1 MNVREIENSGSKD
14 LTLDPATESPRDVKN
29 VANSCCGSAVKNV
42 GQPAEKA
49 DADTKMSRCPPTD
62 LSNESPTTA
71 PINVP
76 MNACCDTTPDKPA
89 PVVTDKPE
97 VVDKP
102 HIDPVCGMKAATNP
116 EKSAT
121 HDGTTYYFCSM
132 RCVDKFNH
140 DPERYL
146 HADQYAKSAPVN
158 VEGTIFTCP
167 MHPEIR
173 QDHPGTCP
181 KCGMALEPEMPSL
194 DEGENHELTDF
205 RRRFWWTLP
214 FTVVVFSLAML
225 GHQLVLFDSLTKNQN
240 WVEFILATPVVLW
253 AGYPFF
259 ARCVHSFINRS
270 PNMFT
275 LIGLGTGAAFIYSVV
290 ATIAPGLFPASFSM
304 NGRVSVYFEAAAV
317 IISLTLLGQILEL
330 KARSQTSAA
339 IKSLLRLAP
348 KTARRINSDGTEEDV
363 PLVNVHIGDSLRVRP
378 GEKVPV
384 DGVVIEGSSAV
395 DESMLTGE
403 PIPVTKREG
412 DKLIGATLNSNG
424 SLVMRADKVGSATM
438 LAQIVQMVALAQ
450 RSKAPMQRMADT
462 VSGYFVVTVVSSA
475 ILTFLGWGFFG
486 PEPSWV
492 FGLINAVAVLI
503 IACPCALGLATPMS
517 IMVATGKAATQGI
530 LFRDAA
536 AIENF
541 RKIDTLIV
549 DKTGTLTQGKPVF
562 EQAIPVQGYSAEA
575 VLQLSASLDQGSEHP
590 LADAIVAAARAQ
602 KLALDKPEKFESSA
616 GIGVHG
622 TINGK
627 KYALGNT
634 ALMTQENV
642 NINELA
648 IKADALR
655 NTGASVMYL
664 AEDGLLAGIL
674 AVSDPIKATTP
685 EALAGLKAAGIRVIM
700 ATGDGLKTAQA
711 VAAKLGIAEFY
722 GEVKPADKLALVERL
737 QGEGRIVAMAGDGIN
752 DAPALAKADIG
763 VAMGTGTDV
772 AMNSAQVTLVKGDL
786 NGIARARELSVATIR
801 NMKQNLA
808 FAFFYN
814 SLGVPLAAG
823 LLYPVTGWL
832 LSPMIAA
839 LAMSLSSASVIT
851 NALRLRGQS
860 RDGIGANN
868 PLWTP
873 APSTNDGGHCK

>member
-1 MNVREIENSGSKD
+1 MTAREIENSGSKD
-14 LTLDPATESPRDVKN
+14 LILDPSAGSLRDVEN
-29 VANSCCGSAVKNV
+29 VANSCCGSAVKHV
-42 GQPAEKA
+42 GEPAEKA
-49 DADTKMSRCPPTD
+49 DVDTKMSCCPPTD
-62 LSNESPTTA
+62 LNNESPTTA
-71 PINVP
+71 SINVP

-89 PVVTDKPE
+89 PVVTDQPE

-146 HADQYAKSAPVN
+146 HPDQYAKSAPVN

-259 ARCVHSFINRS
+259 ARCVQSFINRS

-348 KTARRINSDGTEEDV
+348 KTARRINADGIEEDV

-549 DKTGTLTQGKPVF
+549 DKTGTLTQGKPMF

-590 LADAIVAAARAQ
+590 LADAIVAAAREQ
-602 KLALDKPEKFESSA
+602 KLALDKPEKFESSS

-737 QGEGRIVAMAGDGIN
+737 QGEGRVVAMAGDGIN

-814 SLGVPLAAG
+814 ALGVPLAAG